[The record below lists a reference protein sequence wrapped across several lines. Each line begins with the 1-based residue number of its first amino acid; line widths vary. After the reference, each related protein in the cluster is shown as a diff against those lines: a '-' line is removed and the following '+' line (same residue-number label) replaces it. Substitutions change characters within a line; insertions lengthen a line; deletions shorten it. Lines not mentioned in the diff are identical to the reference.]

1 MTILTG
7 DRFMSWISDVQEE
20 VKGLDTSEKRL
31 RQFGI
36 TVGAVFLALTLW
48 MFLKQYPILF
58 QYLLGIIGILLM
70 VIGISCSSVLRRI
83 YKVWMGIAFA
93 MGWIVSRILLV
104 IIFYLVLTPIG
115 LTARLFGKDFL
126 DIRVKK
132 VQDSHWIKRDR
143 EKAVNYE
150 KMY

>member
-1 MTILTG
+1 MN
-7 DRFMSWISDVQEE
+7 WISDVQEE
-20 VKGLDTSEKRL
+20 LKNLDTSEKKL
-31 RQFGI
+31 RRFGI
-36 TVGAVFLALTLW
+36 TVGAVFLAITLW

-70 VIGISCSSVLRRI
+70 GIGISCPSVLKRI
-83 YKVWMGIAFA
+83 YKVWMGVAFA
-93 MGWIVSRILLV
+93 IGWIVSRILLV

-143 EKAVNYE
+143 GKAVNYE

>member
-1 MTILTG
+1 
-7 DRFMSWISDVQEE
+7 MSWISDVQEE

>member
-1 MTILTG
+1 MMILTG

-36 TVGAVFLALTLW
+36 TVGAVFLAIALW
-48 MFLKQYPILF
+48 MFLKEYPPLF
-58 QYLLGIIGILLM
+58 QYLLGVTGTLLM
-70 VIGISCSSVLRRI
+70 TIGLSYPLVLKGI
-83 YKVWMGIAFA
+83 YKIWMGVAFA
-93 MGWIVSRILLV
+93 IGWIVSRILLV

>member
-1 MTILTG
+1 
-7 DRFMSWISDVQEE
+7 MSWISDVQEE

-93 MGWIVSRILLV
+93 MGLIVSRILLV

>member
-1 MTILTG
+1 
-7 DRFMSWISDVQEE
+7 MSWISDVQEE
-20 VKGLDTSEKRL
+20 VKRLDTSEKRL